1 MKGAR
6 GFQVVRAFEGRDI
19 HLPGRKTGASAGYDI
34 EAAEDALLLP
44 HGMTMV
50 ATGLKAYMQ
59 QDEVLYLYI
68 RSGLSARHRLM
79 LMNNVG
85 VIDADYYDNPENEG
99 HIMIAFWNLG
109 TEPFQ
114 VEKGMRIAQGVFM
127 KYLIADEDEAGK
139 GTGRTGGFGSTG
151 L

>member
-6 GFQVVRAFEGRDI
+6 GFQVVSAFEGRGI
-19 HLPGRKTGASAGYDI
+19 HLPQRKTGASAGYDI

-44 HGMTMV
+44 RGMTLV

-68 RSGLSARHRLM
+68 RSGLSLRHQLM

-85 VIDADYYDNPENEG
+85 VIDADYYDNPENE
-99 HIMIAFWNLG
+99 
-109 TEPFQ
+109 
-114 VEKGMRIAQGVFM
+114 
-127 KYLIADEDEAGK
+127 
-139 GTGRTGGFGSTG
+139 
-151 L
+151 

>member
-6 GFQVVRAFEGRDI
+6 GFQVVSAFEGKGL
-19 HLPGRKTGASAGYDI
+19 HLPQRKTGASAGYDI

-44 HGMTMV
+44 RGMTLV

-68 RSGLSARHRLM
+68 RSGLSVRHQLM

-99 HIMIAFWNLG
+99 HIMVSFWNLG

-127 KYLIADEDEAGK
+127 KYLTADADAAGM
-139 GTGRTGGFGSTG
+139 GEERLGGFGSTG